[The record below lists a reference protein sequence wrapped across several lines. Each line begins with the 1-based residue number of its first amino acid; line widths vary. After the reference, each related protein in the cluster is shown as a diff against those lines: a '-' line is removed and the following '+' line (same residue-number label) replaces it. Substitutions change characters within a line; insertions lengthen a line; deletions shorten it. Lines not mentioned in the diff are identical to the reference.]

1 MDGQDKQQA
10 LELKVFLENTDLTRI
25 IGQAHIPETSSTA
38 SLTRQRISNS
48 RGDLCLS
55 LSTVNETFTVTGL
68 IDGRF
73 PVAFSLRP
81 GTRSHENLL
90 RFLHNELRLQNAAS
104 QKPGETR
111 LLLTEEVLPE
121 PRQDKA
127 KSLIDYI
134 RSKLGEGTVVP
145 ASTAPELYERDF
157 QLCTPDCRARQQ
169 QNSLRLKHRISVA
182 RTADE
187 TVQSDLRRFRL
198 FNGNPKPTSLSG
210 RISLEINE
218 LPASEAALQTPA
230 LSEEGTISISPRPC
244 DHQAMAAI
252 KESFTDYEFL
262 KNTIHQLKKSGYQ
275 GSISRLLFEY
285 SARNQRK
292 RARLSRY
299 YHLARA
305 EMNQVKLFESNQAA
319 WDTLNAIENI
329 GIGEVVLISPEG
341 PHAVAGGL
349 AQVISGLMGSLSAR
363 GLPVTLISPI
373 YEEANGNKHRN
384 AETLL
389 GHGVRINGKNCP
401 IEKLRD
407 IEVPLG
413 PTLDPG
419 TTDWKQWPVTLRVGV
434 YEARHGLSRII
445 FLRHNYYGS
454 RLYQQC
460 YADEQLKR
468 AIFLSRGALEVI
480 LNPAFG
486 INAQT
491 IISND
496 WHAGLAAIFA
506 KTDPRYAASPR
517 FKAARSIHI
526 IHNGG
531 ADYQGRLPAV
541 EFDQELFPVLN
552 LSGEHYF
559 DLRDPASDKCLN
571 FTAAA
576 ARHATGGVITVSK
589 PYAAQLLSDDG
600 SEGLGSVFRYRQPVL
615 FGISNGV
622 DLDSLRRLYWS
633 VGEKAR
639 ETISAPALYPFKY
652 SRRKFLKFLPDYKKA
667 AKAVVQRR
675 FGLAEDPTA
684 ILMSFVSRVAEQKG
698 IQLFTDN
705 VWDEE
710 CCALESVLRRHPN
723 VQVFIGGPPVE
734 GDQAANRLRHVC
746 WELGQ
751 RYPGRISSR
760 FDFLP
765 HREALEVTLG
775 SDFFLMPSRFEPG
788 GITQLEALAAGTLV
802 IARNVGGIAATLE
815 CYDESSNR
823 GNSFLF
829 SDYASYALRDTIS
842 YAMWIIGN
850 PEKRS
855 LLSSNAAL
863 ARHDWNDRAPEY
875 CALFQHISGIL
886 QAENSYSHLRKKSQ
900 IVDSLRPC

>member
-1 MDGQDKQQA
+1 MDAQEKQQA
-10 LELKVFLENTDLTRI
+10 LELKVFLEDTDLTRI
-25 IGQAHIPETSSTA
+25 IGQAHIPRGSSSA
-38 SLTRQRISNS
+38 QVAHHRISNS

-55 LSTVNETFTVTGL
+55 LSTLSETVTVTGL

-73 PVAFSLRP
+73 PVAFSLKP
-81 GTRSHENLL
+81 GTLSHDNLL
-90 RFLHNELRLQNAAS
+90 RFLHEELS
-104 QKPGETR
+104 T
-111 LLLTEEVLPE
+111 
-121 PRQDKA
+121 
-127 KSLIDYI
+127 SCSSS
-134 RSKLGEGTVVP
+134 SKGEGTRVIVSNEDLP
-145 ASTAPELYERDF
+145 ALQQDQSTALINYLKSKIGGSSSAPSSAPELYERDF
-157 QLCTPDCRARQQ
+157 QLCTPDCRTRQH
-169 QNSLRLKHRISVA
+169 QNRLRLKHKISVA
-182 RTADE
+182 RTAGE
-187 TVQSDLRRFRL
+187 PPAEEPRTFRL
-198 FNGNPKPTSLSG
+198 FNGNPQPASLSG
-210 RISLEINE
+210 RLSLEINE
-218 LPASEAALQTPA
+218 LPVSDALQKKP
-230 LSEEGTISISPRPC
+230 LLLDNETISLSPSPC
-244 DHQAMAAI
+244 DKQAMVAI
-252 KESFTDYEFL
+252 RESFGDYEFL
-262 KNTIHQLKKSGYQ
+262 KNTIHQLKKSGYR

-285 SARNQRK
+285 SSRNQRK
-292 RARLSRY
+292 RARISRY

-349 AQVISGLMGSLSAR
+349 AQVISGLMGSLSAK

-389 GHGVRINGKNCP
+389 GHGVRLNGKNIP
-401 IEKLRD
+401 IQKLGEID
-407 IEVPLG
+407 VDLG
-413 PTLDPG
+413 PTLEPLSSS
-419 TTDWKQWPVTLRVGV
+419 WKQWPVTLRVSV
-434 YEARHGLSRII
+434 YEARHGLCRAL
-445 FLRHNYYGS
+445 FLRHHYYGS

-480 LNPAFG
+480 LNPHFG
-486 INAQT
+486 IHAHT

-496 WHAGLAAIFA
+496 WHAGLASIFA
-506 KTDPRYAASPR
+506 KTDPRYAGSPR
-517 FKAARSIHI
+517 INSARTIHI

-531 ADYQGRLPAV
+531 SDYQGRLPVV
-541 EFDQELFPVLN
+541 EFEQELFPVLN
-552 LSGEHYF
+552 LSGEHFF
-559 DLRDPASDKCLN
+559 DLKDPMTDKCFN

-589 PYAAQLLSDDG
+589 PYAAQLLSDDA
-600 SEGLGSVFRYRQPVL
+600 SEGLAGVFRYRQPVL

-639 ETISAPALYPFKY
+639 ESVNSPALYPFKF

-675 FGLAEDPTA
+675 FGLSENPDA
-684 ILMSFVSRVAEQKG
+684 ILISFVSRVAEQKG
-698 IQLFTDN
+698 IQLFTDS
-705 VWDEE
+705 VWDEQ
-710 CCALESVLRRHPN
+710 CCALESVLQRHPN
-723 VQVFIGGPPVE
+723 VQIFVGGPPVE
-734 GDQAANRLRHVC
+734 GDLAANRLRHVC

-775 SDFFLMPSRFEPG
+775 SDFFMMPSRFEPG

-802 IARNVGGIAATLE
+802 VARNVGGIAATLE
-815 CYDESSNR
+815 CYQEASNQ

-850 PEKRS
+850 PEKRAI
-855 LLSSNAAL
+855 LMSNAAR

-886 QAENSYSHLRKKSQ
+886 SPENSYSHLRKKSQ
-900 IVDSLRPC
+900 IVDSLRP